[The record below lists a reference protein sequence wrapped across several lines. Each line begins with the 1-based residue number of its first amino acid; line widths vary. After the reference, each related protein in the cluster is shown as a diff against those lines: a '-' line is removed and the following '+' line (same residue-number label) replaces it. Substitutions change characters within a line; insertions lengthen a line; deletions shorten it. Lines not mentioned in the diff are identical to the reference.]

1 MSQLPDMVT
10 RLRAQ
15 VPLTDLDLHFAR
27 LIGRL
32 AGDQR
37 PELLTAAAL
46 TSHVTGAGDVCLQL
60 DQWSGRTIGEEG
72 DGVCLPDRAEWIELL
87 RDSSVVG
94 GPGDFKPLIL
104 DGAGRLYLQRYWAY
118 EQQLSD
124 LLRERSLQDV
134 SGIDEEKLQQG
145 LALLF
150 PPQADVAVD
159 WQKVAAAVAVR
170 KRLAVISGGPG
181 TGKTSTVVRILALLQ
196 QQAVARPLVIALAA
210 PTGKAAAR
218 LQESIQAARAR
229 LPMPAELLETIP
241 TQAMTLHRL
250 MGSRPDRVQF
260 RHDADNPLSVDLLV
274 IDEASM
280 VDVALMAKVVA
291 ALPITARLI
300 LLGDRN
306 QLASVEAGAVLG
318 DICGDKAGY
327 TAECQQ
333 WLERLTGQTLPDEGR
348 AQNPLAD
355 AVVQLR
361 HSYRFGDQ
369 SGIGQLAGAVNR
381 GEGESAQQLL
391 VQAEPDDVR
400 LLDKEDDPVVFA
412 AAIYRDYLQRIAEG
426 CGVAEIFSAFDS
438 FRVLCA
444 LRSGP
449 AGVTGL
455 NQEIRQ
461 QLERDGLIHR
471 GVSWYPGRPVLITRN
486 DHNLKLYNG
495 DIGILLANETG
506 EQQVCFQTSEGVR
519 WVSPARL
526 PPHETAFAMT
536 VHKSQGSEFDRV
548 LLVLPERDSPLLSRE
563 LIYTGLT
570 RSRQEFILSDR
581 HGMLIPAVGRRTRR
595 ASGLR
600 EKLWGDEFQ
609 ALDVTPITVSG

>member
-1 MSQLPDMVT
+1 MSQLPDMVA

-27 LIGRL
+27 LTGRL

-60 DQWSGRTIGEEG
+60 DQWGGCTIGEGG
-72 DGVCLPDRAEWIELL
+72 DTVRLPALAEWIKLL

-94 GPGDFKPLIL
+94 APGDFKPLIL

-124 LLRERSLQDV
+124 LLRERSQQAV
-134 SGIDEEKLQQG
+134 SGIDEEKLEQG

-150 PPQADVAVD
+150 PTQADLAVD

-229 LPMPAELLETIP
+229 LPMPTELLETIP

-260 RHDADNPLSVDLLV
+260 RHDADNPLPVDLLV

-291 ALPITARLI
+291 ELPATARLI
-300 LLGDRN
+300 LLGDRD

-318 DICGDKAGY
+318 DICGDAAGY
-327 TAECQQ
+327 TAECRE

-348 AQNPLAD
+348 AQNPMAD
-355 AVVQLR
+355 VVVQLR

-381 GEGESAQQLL
+381 GEGETARQLL

-400 LLDKEDDPVVFA
+400 LLDKADDPVAFA
-412 AAIYRDYLQRIAEG
+412 AAIYRDYLQRIVEG
-426 CGVAEIFSAFDS
+426 RAVAEIFSAFDS

-461 QLERDGLIHR
+461 QLERDGLIDR

-506 EQQVCFQTSEGVR
+506 ELQACFQTSEGLR

-570 RSRQEFILSDR
+570 RSRHAFILSDR
-581 HGMLIPAVGRRTRR
+581 YGMLVPAVMRRTRR

-600 EKLWGDEFQ
+600 EKLWGGE
-609 ALDVTPITVSG
+609 I

>member
-1 MSQLPDMVT
+1 MNRLPDVVM
-10 RLRAQ
+10 RLKALL
-15 VPLTDLDLHFAR
+15 PLTDLDLHFAR

-32 AGDQR
+32 AGDQC

-46 TSHVTGAGDVCLQL
+46 TSHVTGAGDVCLPL
-60 DQWSGRTIGEEG
+60 DQWSDRKIGDDG
-72 DGVCLPDRAEWIELL
+72 DAISLPGRAEWVTLL
-87 RDSSVVG
+87 QESPVVG
-94 GPGDFKPLIL
+94 SPGEFKPLIL
-104 DGAGRLYLQRYWAY
+104 DRAGRLYLQRYWAY

-124 LLRERSLQDV
+124 LLRQRSQQDLG
-134 SGIDEEKLQQG
+134 GIDEEKLQQG
-145 LALLF
+145 LGLLF
-150 PPQADVAVD
+150 PPQPDLVVD

-196 QQAVARPLVIALAA
+196 QQAANPLVIALAA

-218 LQESIQAARAR
+218 LQESIQIAREQ
-229 LPMPAELLETIP
+229 LPMPAEVLETIP
-241 TQAMTLHRL
+241 TRATTLHRL

-260 RHDADNPLSVDLLV
+260 RHDAHNPLPVDLLV

-280 VDVALMAKVVA
+280 VDMALMAKVVA
-291 ALPITARLI
+291 ALPVGARLI

-318 DICGDKAGY
+318 DICGDQAGY
-327 TAECQQ
+327 TVDCRQ
-333 WLERLTGQTLPDEGR
+333 WLERLTGQILPDEGL
-348 AQNPLAD
+348 ALNPLAD

-361 HSYRFGDQ
+361 HSYRFGGQ
-369 SGIGQLAGAVNR
+369 SGIGQLAEAVNR
-381 GEGESAQQLL
+381 GDGETAR
-391 VQAEPDDVR
+391 R
-400 LLDKEDDPVVFA
+400 LLDQAQPADVRQLDREEEPVAFA
-412 AAIYRDYLQRIAEG
+412 AGIYRDYLQRIAG
-426 CGVAEIFSAFDS
+426 GAAVGEIFAAFDS

-449 AGVTGL
+449 AGVAGL

-461 QLERDGLIHR
+461 HLEQDGLIDR
-471 GVSWYPGRPVLITRN
+471 GVTWYPGRPVLITRN

-495 DIGILLANETG
+495 DIGILLTHDSG
-506 EQQVCFQTSEGVR
+506 LLQVCFQTADGLR

-570 RSRQEFILSDR
+570 RSRRKFILSDR
-581 HGMLIPAVGRRTRR
+581 RGMLLPALARRTRR

-600 EKLWGDEFQ
+600 EKLWGDENRG
-609 ALDVTPITVSG
+609 ADVTAITVER